1 MDLEVTDLEC
11 RHGSRVVFSGV
22 GFRVATGGLLVVHG
36 PNGCGK
42 STLLRCLAGLT
53 RPASGTIR
61 IDSDQTAFLGHRSAV
76 TEMTSV
82 GDNLRFWANVHGYF
96 GRDANSRTQ
105 AAAELLNIASHID
118 QPAGSLSAGQH
129 RRLGIAR
136 ICVAGRAVWLLG
148 RTDNCARRRFGCR
161 IQTTLAG
168 SSRCRWPGS
177 PDQPEPGILSQERRP
192 WTWPYTQAWQRGH
205 LAANPNDPA
214 LPPIRAEI
222 QILDRKP
229 PDAGTV
235 PSGLRNGSPVRKQL
249 EPCPG
254 IFRAP
259 RGHDGH
265 RHWPGP

>member
-136 ICVAGRAVWLLG
+136 ICVAGRAVWLLDEPTTALDADSVAG
-148 RTDNCARRRFGCR
+148 FRRLL
-161 IQTTLAG
+161 Q
-168 SSRCRWPGS
+168 
-177 PDQPEPGILSQERRP
+177 D
-192 WTWPYTQAWQRGH
+192 H
-205 LAANPNDPA
+205 L
-214 LPPIRAEI
+214 
-222 QILDRKP
+222 
-229 PDAGTV
+229 DAGGQAVLTSQNPDSLARATSLDLAV
-235 PSGLRNGSPVRKQL
+235 HSGVATGA
-249 EPCPG
+249 PG
-254 IFRAP
+254 GESKRSGIPTHSGRDSNSRPEAA
-259 RGHDGH
+259 
-265 RHWPGP
+265 

>member
-11 RHGSRVVFSGV
+11 RHGSRVLFSDV

-76 TEMTSV
+76 AAMASV

-96 GRDANSRTQ
+96 GRDASSRTQ
-105 AAAELLNIASHID
+105 AAAEMLNIASHID

-136 ICVAGRAVWLLG
+136 ICVAGRAIWLLDEPTTALDADSVAGFKKLLQDHLDDGGKAVLTNQDPESLG
-148 RTDNCARRRFGCR
+148 RAVSLDLAVHSGVAKGAPAGKHKRSGASARSGRD
-161 IQTTLAG
+161 
-168 SSRCRWPGS
+168 SNSR
-177 PDQPEPGILSQERRP
+177 PE
-192 WTWPYTQAWQRGH
+192 
-205 LAANPNDPA
+205 AA
-214 LPPIRAEI
+214 
-222 QILDRKP
+222 
-229 PDAGTV
+229 
-235 PSGLRNGSPVRKQL
+235 
-249 EPCPG
+249 
-254 IFRAP
+254 
-259 RGHDGH
+259 
-265 RHWPGP
+265 